1 MAIRFKRYD
10 DSIRTIRNG
19 EFIPAYYSIPK
30 ELLSRCG
37 AELNS
42 IPRCP
47 KELLYDERALS
58 IVESD
63 LFLEAIIDVY
73 ALMVWPHMGYTE
85 PQLEIFSGYAPEW
98 IYAHAAPLWIQ
109 GLEELGVL
117 QKPKELLY
125 HGFRA
130 HYGFVS
136 MAVADAML
144 ALAVPII
151 MDKHHVREII
161 DCAREHRC
169 FEDFDYR
176 DSQQKKAF
184 YRKWY
189 HMRTQ
194 HPQISLEGYEEDY
207 KARHNGE
214 LWDPPDED
222 AQTERTVLSRVK
234 VEQFLEALPEK
245 DRQILELR
253 LQDCTMEQIAEK
265 LGYKNHSGVLKRIKK
280 IGQAYEAWSGED
292 LGF

>member
-194 HPQISLEGYEEDY
+194 HPQISLEGYQEYY
-207 KARHNGE
+207 KARHDGE

-222 AQTERTVLSRVK
+222 AQTERTVLSQVK